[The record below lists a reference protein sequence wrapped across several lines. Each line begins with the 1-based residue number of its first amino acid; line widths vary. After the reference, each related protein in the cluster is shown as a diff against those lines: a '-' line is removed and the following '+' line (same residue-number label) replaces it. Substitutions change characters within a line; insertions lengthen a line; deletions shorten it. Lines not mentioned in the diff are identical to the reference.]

1 MATLHRRRATW
12 GATCALLGGLSV
24 PPLAAAT
31 VDGEALYLEYCAVCH
46 GAEGRGDG
54 PAAAALQKPPSDLTG
69 LAAANGGAFPATM
82 VYQLIDGRRLV
93 LAHGDADMPIWG
105 RRFARTG
112 VTEAE
117 VERRVGA
124 LLNHLESLQRTDRS
138 DAE

>member
-1 MATLHRRRATW
+1 MTGRRRRRATW
-12 GATCALLGGLSV
+12 RAACVLLGGMVV
-24 PPLAAAT
+24 PSSPAATT
-31 VDGEALYLEYCAVCH
+31 VDGAALYLEYCAVCH

-112 VTEAE
+112 VSATE

-124 LLNHLESLQRTDRS
+124 LLDHLEGLQRTD
-138 DAE
+138 